1 MGIINMLNYYEETC
15 IQNRNPKYSNE
26 NIPIE
31 ELTEKFSKNISSWS
45 KKLERKDQVTETSL
59 RKIEKEANSLN
70 EILMDR
76 SKKLKSYLFSKK
88 EFELS
93 HIETE
98 TINFAQ
104 LVIQDIN
111 KIQNRKTSL
120 RNNSIVNIK
129 KKKPISKIIKF
140 EIKGTKK
147 KTK

>member
-1 MGIINMLNYYEETC
+1 MLNYYEETC
-15 IQNRNPKYSNE
+15 IQNKNPKSLNE

-45 KKLERKDQVTETSL
+45 KKLEKKDQVSETSL

-70 EILMDR
+70 EILLDR

-104 LVIQDIN
+104 LVIQDID